1 MYFLFPQK
9 NMIVL
14 ARFVGGIGWGLEGAL
29 MGQIGR
35 TFNQESKT
43 AKFASVLM
51 MRQFGVVLG
60 PLCIL
65 FLDKLAFTLTIGSW
79 TVEVTQVA
87 MVASF
92 SSDGTLKVIEFTQ
105 DYIKEIHLK

>member
-1 MYFLFPQK
+1 
-9 NMIVL
+9 
-14 ARFVGGIGWGLEGAL
+14 

-35 TFNQESKT
+35 TYNQDSKT

-65 FLDKLAFTLTIGSW
+65 FLDKLAFTLTLGSW
-79 TVEVTQVA
+79 TIEVTQY
-87 MVASF
+87 
-92 SSDGTLKVIEFTQ
+92 SSSGVLLGKFRFCEDISISRANSNGT
-105 DYIKEIHLK
+105 

>member
-1 MYFLFPQK
+1 
-9 NMIVL
+9 
-14 ARFVGGIGWGLEGAL
+14 

-35 TFNQESKT
+35 TYNQDSKT

-65 FLDKLAFTLTIGSW
+65 FLDKLAFTLTLGSW
-79 TVEVTQVA
+79 TIEVTQY
-87 MVASF
+87 
-92 SSDGTLKVIEFTQ
+92 SSSGVLLGKFWFFGDISISRENSNGTYGHENLLRF
-105 DYIKEIHLK
+105 

>member
-1 MYFLFPQK
+1 
-9 NMIVL
+9 
-14 ARFVGGIGWGLEGAL
+14 

-35 TFNQESKT
+35 TYNQDSKT

-65 FLDKLAFTLTIGSW
+65 FLDKLAFTLTLGSW
-79 TVEVTQVA
+79 TIEVTQY
-87 MVASF
+87 
-92 SSDGTLKVIEFTQ
+92 SSSGVLLGKFRFFEDISISRANSNGTYRVDLLLRI
-105 DYIKEIHLK
+105 